1 MFFEENFNIKY
12 FIINFAIS
20 LNILGVFCA
29 IFDFFSRL
37 SSIFI
42 SKRKEIHEIYYIIQ
56 NWKNN
61 KHDKHRLPKCPL
73 NLQYANNHF

>member
-1 MFFEENFNIKY
+1 MRYLI
-12 FIINFAIS
+12 
-20 LNILGVFCA
+20 
-29 IFDFFSRL
+29 FFSRL

-56 NWKNN
+56 NWKN